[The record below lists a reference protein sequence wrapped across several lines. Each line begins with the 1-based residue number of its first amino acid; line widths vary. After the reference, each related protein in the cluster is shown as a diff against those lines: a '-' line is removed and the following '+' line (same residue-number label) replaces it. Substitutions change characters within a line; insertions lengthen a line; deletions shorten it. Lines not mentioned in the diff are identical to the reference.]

1 MLRWWQLLIL
11 KCLWWWQSDIH
22 STEQTTL
29 NQHTQ
34 DVIRVS
40 LSPWWAYTE
49 TQEGHPTAT
58 AMCHGCPSAIFCIS
72 SWGKFIL
79 SSKPPSDKNECSYW
93 PCEYYSSKN
102 LNLQY
107 HNYNFSPPQEDKD
120 TSFLSKNNCHCLYL
134 CVGCVHVEFRGQL
147 ACRSQGPL
155 AARVCLPIWGK
166 SLLLLFLAYNTVFA
180 LQCVPCL

>member
-1 MLRWWQLLIL
+1 MWSGCHCHLGGRTWKHKKGILLLQLCVMAVLLLQLCVMLSY
-11 KCLWWWQSDIH
+11 CCS
-22 STEQTTL
+22 
-29 NQHTQ
+29 
-34 DVIRVS
+34 
-40 LSPWWAYTE
+40 Y
-49 TQEGHPTAT
+49 
-58 AMCHGCPSAIFCIS
+58 MCHGCPSAIFCIP

-107 HNYNFSPPQEDKD
+107 HNYNFSPPEEDKN

-147 ACRSQGPL
+147 ALRSQEPL
-155 AARVCLPIWGK
+155 AARVYLPIWGK
-166 SLLLLFLAYNTVFA
+166 SLLLLFLAYNIVFA